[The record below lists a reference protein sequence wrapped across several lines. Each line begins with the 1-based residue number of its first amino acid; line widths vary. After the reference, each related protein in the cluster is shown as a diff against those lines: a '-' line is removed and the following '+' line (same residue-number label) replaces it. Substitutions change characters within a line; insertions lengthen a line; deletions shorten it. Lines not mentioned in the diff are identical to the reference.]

1 VKKGYSGT
9 AILSKVNPVNVWYDI
24 GIPKHDKEGRS
35 MTAEFKDFILIV
47 AYVPNS
53 GDGLL
58 RLDYRVE
65 EWDADFQKHILKM
78 KSEFNKPVIVAGDLN
93 VAHNEIDIYD
103 PRGKDNAACFTKKE
117 RESFQRM
124 LDMGFIDSF
133 RHLYPKTQ

>member
-1 VKKGYSGT
+1 
-9 AILSKVNPVNVWYDI
+9 
-24 GIPKHDKEGRS
+24 
-35 MTAEFKDFILIV
+35 
-47 AYVPNS
+47 
-53 GDGLL
+53 
-58 RLDYRVE
+58 
-65 EWDADFQKHILKM
+65 M

-93 VAHNEIDIYD
+93 VAHHEIDIYD